1 VSKAQYD
8 KIWSYIESGKVQG
21 AKLVL
26 GGQKRP
32 GKGYFVD
39 PTSERCS
46 FQPVPV
52 TAYAVLVFT
61 EITHDM
67 KIVRSFHS
75 NS

>member
-1 VSKAQYD
+1 MSKAQYD

-46 FQPVPV
+46 FQ
-52 TAYAVLVFT
+52 AAL
-61 EITHDM
+61 
-67 KIVRSFHS
+67 
-75 NS
+75 